1 MSCREGRLTPCGCCE
16 GITALTPVELYN
28 RSGLS
33 ALAYRI
39 GTQARF
45 KFSMLAEISTRAAL
59 RELTTRQDD
68 DLAIAAFDA
77 WAVVLDV
84 LTFYQERI
92 ANEGFLRTAV
102 ERLSLLELARLIG
115 YELRPGVAAGTHLAF
130 TLDGSEGSPPAVVIS
145 AGTRAQSVP
154 GQDELPQTFE
164 TSDEIVAR
172 PQWNALRP
180 RSYKRQTVIPLDPLD
195 RIVRL
200 EGTATDLRVG
210 SRVLAVAGGDTQ
222 AFKVSVVEADAAQD
236 ITKATLAPVDPTQP
250 DLFPGV
256 LIPPVAIPPPVT
268 GTEPLTAANV
278 ETYILLAR
286 SQWPA
291 AELLA
296 QVERLGWSIDA
307 VEEHL
312 AGIESFGESSDLE
325 LHALRAK
332 VAFFGHNAPYWPS
345 TPPDWR
351 VVGPPAGPYPDSWE
365 GQVITMTS
373 QGDPYD
379 SGQVVYLDRL
389 VPEILPESWLLLE
402 SPTDVPRAYEVEST
416 AEETLADYGMSSKV
430 TRLTLASDDD
440 LENYGVRETTG
451 YGVSE
456 RLELAPLEIPYDI
469 EGAEL
474 ELQGFQ
480 LRLLPG
486 SRVLVSGERT
496 DLPGVTASEVMTL
509 AEVTHDMTFGHT
521 TLTFTRELTY
531 RYKRATVTVNAN
543 VAPATHG
550 ETRREVLGSGDA
562 SIPFQ
567 RFLLRQK
574 LLTYVSAPV
583 PSGGES
589 TLELRVGGV
598 LWRESPD
605 LYRLGPDE
613 RRYAL
618 RRDDEGNTRAIFGD
632 GVHGARLP
640 TGIENVTG
648 VYRIGIGVA
657 GLLGPGR
664 ITLLPSPP
672 LGVRSVTNPVATSG
686 AEDPETRD
694 QARENGPNTVR
705 TLERIVSLRD
715 FEDFAAGFSGIG
727 KARADRVWDGAR
739 RLIFVTVSDASGEE
753 VEEGAELLVNLEEA
767 MNRARDPFQPMAIG
781 SYQRVL
787 FTLEARVKVHSDYQN
802 EAVWAAIEKALRAS
816 FSFSARR
823 FGQSVHRSDVVALI
837 QGVEGVEA
845 VDLEALD
852 FAPPG
857 PGGLGLEDRLDA
869 LPARLGLDG
878 EGNPAVIGA
887 QLVTLSPAS
896 IVLEEIP

>member
-1 MSCREGRLTPCGCCE
+1 MSCREGRLTACGCCE
-16 GITALTPVELYN
+16 GIAALTPAELFN

-39 GTQARF
+39 GTHARF

-68 DLAIAAFDA
+68 DQAIAAFDA

-102 ERLSLLELARLIG
+102 ERRSLLELARLIG

-130 TLDGSEGSPPAVVIS
+130 TLDGSEGSPRQVVIA

-172 PQWNALRP
+172 PQWNALLP
-180 RSYKRQTVIPLDPLD
+180 RAYRNQTTIPPD
-195 RIVRL
+195 RVVAL
-200 EGTATDLRVG
+200 EGIEADLRVG
-210 SRVLAVAGGDTQ
+210 SRILAVSAGDTQ
-222 AFKVSVVEADAAQD
+222 AFKVSAVEADASKD
-236 ITKATLAPVDPTQP
+236 VTTVTLAPVDPAQP
-250 DLFPGV
+250 DLFPSV
-256 LIPPVAIPPPVT
+256 LIPPAAVVPPVT
-268 GTEPLTAANV
+268 GKEPLTQANLG
-278 ETYILLAR
+278 TYVLAR
-286 SQWPA
+286 PTWPGD
-291 AELLA
+291 ELLA
-296 QVERLGWSIDA
+296 QLERLGWSIDA

-332 VAFFGHNAPYWPS
+332 VAFFGHNAPLYSSIPE
-345 TPPDWR
+345 DWR
-351 VVGPPAGPYPDSWE
+351 TGTSPPYPATWE
-365 GQVITMTS
+365 GRSIRRTS
-373 QGDPYD
+373 QGDLYD
-379 SGQVVYLDRL
+379 PSGRVVFLDRP
-389 VPEILPESWLLLE
+389 VPEILLDSWLLLE
-402 SPTDVPRAYEVEST
+402 SPTDEPRAYEVEST
-416 AEETLADYGMSSKV
+416 VEATRADYGMSAKA
-430 TRLTLASDDD
+430 TRLTLKSSTD
-440 LENYGVRETTG
+440 LGDYGVRETTG
-451 YGVSE
+451 YAVSE
-456 RLELAPLEIPYDI
+456 RLDLAPLEIIDDV
-469 EGAEL
+469 EGTEL
-474 ELQGFQ
+474 ELAGFQ

-486 SRVLVSGERT
+486 SQVIVSGERT
-496 DLPGVTASEVMTL
+496 DLPDVTASEVMTL
-509 AEVTHDMTFGHT
+509 ANVTHSMTFGHT
-521 TLTFTRELTY
+521 TLTFARELAY
-531 RYKRATVTVNAN
+531 RYKRATVTLSAN
-543 VAPATHG
+543 VAAATHG

-567 RFLLRQK
+567 RFVLRQK
-574 LLTYVSAPV
+574 PLTYVSAPV

-589 TLELRVGGV
+589 TLALRVGGI
-598 LWRESPD
+598 LWHESPD
-605 LYRLGPDE
+605 LYRLAPDE
-613 RRYAL
+613 RGYAL
-618 RRDDEGNTRAIFGD
+618 RLDDEGYTRAIFGD
-632 GVHGARLP
+632 GIHGARLP

-648 VYRIGIGVA
+648 IYRIGIGVG
-657 GLLGPGR
+657 GLLGPLR

-694 QARENGPNTVR
+694 QARENAPITVR
-705 TLERIVSLRD
+705 TMERIVSLRD
-715 FEDFAAGFSGIG
+715 FEDFAATFSGIG
-727 KARADRVWDGAR
+727 KARADRIWDGAR
-739 RLIFVTVSDASGEE
+739 RLIFVTVSDAIGEE
-753 VEEGAELLVNLEEA
+753 VEEEAELLVNLEEA

-787 FTLEARVKVHSDYQN
+787 FTLEARLKIHPDYESEVV
-802 EAVWAAIEKALRAS
+802 EAAVEKTLRAS
-816 FSFSARR
+816 FSFTARR
-823 FGQSVHRSDVVALI
+823 FGQSVHRSEVVALI

-852 FAPPG
+852 FVPPG
-857 PGGLGLEDRLDA
+857 PGGLGLEDRLDG
-869 LPARLGLDG
+869 LPARLGLDSD
-878 EGNPAVIGA
+878 GNPVVIGA